1 MLDKA
6 IALGAIAFIRIAW
19 PGTHLLDLLTT
30 LAAYQPFGVE
40 ACAQTGAHFFL
51 ARIAFYII

>member
-6 IALGAIAFIRIAW
+6 IAVGARALIRIAW
-19 PGTHLLDLLTT
+19 RGTHLLDLLIT

-51 ARIAFYII
+51 ARIAF

>member
-19 PGTHLLDLLTT
+19 RGTHLLDLLTA
-30 LAAYQPFGVE
+30 LAAYQPFSVE

-51 ARIAFYII
+51 ARIAF